1 VAAKR
6 EQADSLTLTEL
17 EQVRVLADPL
27 RMRVVEVLCRG
38 ERTTKQVAEELGEK
52 PTKLYHH
59 VEALEKVGIVR
70 QTRTRRN
77 RGTLERYYVAVA
89 RSFRADPRL
98 FGGGGS
104 PKSAAMQSMVSALL
118 GSTAQELERLA
129 ASAGAESG
137 LGEEAVLSYLAIDAD
152 PATIDRLKRRLLRL
166 LADIQKLGDDSTS
179 RRGSRRY
186 RLTLA
191 FFPLDRFDDAGSK

>member
-1 VAAKR
+1 MAPKR
-6 EQADSLTLTEL
+6 EQAELLTLTDL

-59 VEALEKVGIVR
+59 VEALEKVGLVR
-70 QTRTRRN
+70 PTRTRRN

-89 RSFRADPRL
+89 RNFRADPRL
-98 FGGGGS
+98 FSGGGPS
-104 PKSAAMQSMVSALL
+104 TPAIQSMVSTIL
-118 GSTAQELERLA
+118 GSTGQEMERLA
-129 ASAGAESG
+129 AGARGKTG
-137 LGEEAVLSYLAIDAD
+137 LGEEGALGYLAIDAD
-152 PATIDRLKRRLLRL
+152 PETIARLRRRLRRLLQ
-166 LADIQKLGDDSTS
+166 DIQKIANEDTPRGDC
-179 RRGSRRY
+179 RRY

-191 FFPLDRFDDAGSK
+191 FFPLDRFDE